1 MAIEIRNLVYTS
13 NLSDI
18 DCEYNHP
25 TFGWIP
31 YTASETDVE
40 KLSRDIHAAA
50 LSGEFGEISP
60 YIAPPPSVPYT
71 ILKVQFKLALDANK
85 MLDVVTMSM
94 QSAPLSIKM
103 TWDEMQYFSRDS
115 NFIKYIMENNKIDS
129 EKMDALFIEA
139 SEIVL

>member
-1 MAIEIRNLVYTS
+1 MAIEIRNLIYTS

-31 YTASETDVE
+31 YTASATDVE

-50 LSGEFGEISP
+50 LSGEFGEIAA
-60 YIAPPPSVPYT
+60 YVAPPPLIPYT
-71 ILKVQFKLALDANK
+71 ILKVQFKLALDADGI
-85 MLDVVTMSM
+85 LDAVTTSI
-94 QSAPLSIKM
+94 QNAPLSIKM
-103 TWDEMQYFSRDS
+103 TWDDLQYFTRDS
-115 NFIKYIMENNKIDS
+115 NFIKYVMENNAIDG
-129 EKMDALFIEA
+129 ETMDQLFIKA